1 MSVTLAA
8 NDDGAIVEPQAPS
21 NLIAFLARAVHD
33 PSVDVHKLEA
43 IYRIIADER
52 REQRT
57 ILVDEARVR
66 ATDALNKV
74 SAELKVILRNRY
86 NDHTKSKFADLQA
99 VDEVIRP
106 IYTKHGFSI
115 SFDGVKHDGEFWV
128 RATLRHVT
136 PGVPM
141 DHVQTYEL
149 PAPPDLVGAKGAAN
163 KTEIQGICSATTYMR
178 RYLKFMIFDAATGD
192 DNDGNRQRAANDTG
206 EVLGQKAVD
215 LLYQL
220 IADVA
225 YDPLATATNERGF
238 LDSFGFADLK
248 TIKDIPAREFARLK
262 NALLDKKS
270 RMAQRTVL
278 AANSSNQQGAVA

>member
-1 MSVTLAA
+1 MNALSPSPA

-43 IYRIIADER
+43 IYRIIAEER
-52 REQRT
+52 REQRS
-57 ILVDEARVR
+57 ILADEARVR

-99 VDEVIRP
+99 VDEVVRP

-136 PGVPM
+136 PGASM

-192 DNDGNRQRAANDTG
+192 DNDGNRITQPANDTG
-206 EVLGQKAVD
+206 EVFGREAID
-215 LLYQL
+215 LLTRL
-220 IADVA
+220 IAETKTD
-225 YDPLATATNERGF
+225 ERKLLTHMGF
-238 LDSFGFADLK
+238 PDLT
-248 TIKDIPAREFARLK
+248 TIKDVPAREFAK
-262 NALLDKKS
+262 FKGALLTKKNVL
-270 RMAQRTVL
+270 AQR
-278 AANSSNQQGAVA
+278 AAREANFQTQQGARA